1 LNDTFV
7 VALGH
12 RYLASQL
19 GFYLAD
25 HPPVYRFDTSGQVL
39 TQYEVWEGPLKFVGK
54 NAFVISESADQ
65 VPADLKSAFA
75 SFRLVAEIANPNK
88 ANTSY
93 FLYLAEN
100 LQAWPKSAQPTQSDN

>member
-1 LNDTFV
+1 
-7 VALGH
+7 
-12 RYLASQL
+12 
-19 GFYLAD
+19 
-25 HPPVYRFDTSGQVL
+25 VYRFDTSGQVL

-100 LQAWPKSAQPTQSDN
+100 LQAWPKSAQPRQSEY